1 MTRSNCLEK
10 SLTEMTLRTF
20 CTTRQA
26 ADLLGISLRTAQ
38 LWVENGLLEAWK
50 TSGGHR
56 RIARESVDRLLYRKE
71 ADQPQLPIALSRK
84 SSQSLKILVVEDDE
98 ILVRLYSHVI
108 PRWPVP
114 TKVTIARNG
123 VEALVKIGQEQP
135 DFLITDLLMPHMDG
149 FAMLRILRAMP
160 EMARMSIVAVSG
172 LDPSE
177 IVKKGGIP
185 DSIKLFP
192 KPIPF
197 GALLDI
203 AQSILAERAL
213 SSSRHP
219 S

>member
-1 MTRSNCLEK
+1 M
-10 SLTEMTLRTF
+10 
-20 CTTRQA
+20 
-26 ADLLGISLRTAQ
+26 
-38 LWVENGLLEAWK
+38 
-50 TSGGHR
+50 
-56 RIARESVDRLLYRKE
+56 
-71 ADQPQLPIALSRK
+71 
-84 SSQSLKILVVEDDE
+84 
-98 ILVRLYSHVI
+98 
-108 PRWPVP
+108 
-114 TKVTIARNG
+114 
-123 VEALVKIGQEQP
+123 EALVKIGQEQP